1 MLSIDKDLLKAA
13 QQTVSKEIARLK
25 RLEKDLSSGG
35 RKYDW
40 LYEMCD
46 GDESSILLNQ
56 WAVSECLEAHQ
67 QNYNSIVRYLAE
79 QMQNK
84 RDRRHYLKISE
95 PKPRTLQQRLEDKR
109 YKRQYIKFPDDDGL
123 ITLEDGPDEPVPEF
137 NFDL

>member
-13 QQTVSKEIARLK
+13 QQTVSKEITRLK
-25 RLEKDLSSGG
+25 RLEKDLSPGG

-40 LYEMCD
+40 LYELCD
-46 GDESSILLNQ
+46 GDDSSMSLNLF
-56 WAVSECLEAHQ
+56 AVSESLRTHQ
-67 QNYNSIVRYLAE
+67 KNYNNIVRYLAE
-79 QMQNK
+79 QMQDK

-109 YKRQYIKFPDDDGL
+109 YKRQHIKFPDGL
-123 ITLEDGPDEPVPEF
+123 ITLADGPDEPVPEF